1 MKLKKITGRAVLSSE
16 SQNAFSMKKSIY
28 NILKGTF
35 LISDDS
41 YKNWRII
48 LFISVLAIVMI
59 ASAHS
64 ADQKVYEIAKLT
76 NDVKELRSAF
86 VDGRSKLMR
95 LKMESTIIKKV
106 EEKGIVISDI
116 PPKKIRVKSKKN

>member
-1 MKLKKITGRAVLSSE
+1 V
-16 SQNAFSMKKSIY
+16 KKSIY
-28 NILKGTF
+28 GILRGTF

-41 YKNWRII
+41 FKNWRVI
-48 LFISVLAIVMI
+48 LFISGLAIIMI

-64 ADQKVYEIAKLT
+64 ADKKVFEISRLS
-76 NDVKELRSAF
+76 DEVKDLRSAF

-106 EEKGIVISDI
+106 EEKGLETSKV
-116 PPKKIRVKSKKN
+116 PPRKIKIIAQD